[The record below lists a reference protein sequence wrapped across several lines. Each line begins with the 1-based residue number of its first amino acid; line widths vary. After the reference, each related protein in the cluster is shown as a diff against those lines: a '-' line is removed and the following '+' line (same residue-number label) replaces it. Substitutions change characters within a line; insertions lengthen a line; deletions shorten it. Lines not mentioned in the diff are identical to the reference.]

1 MVMVS
6 AGLSAGERTQG
17 ATASCETGTT
27 SNDPDTPGA
36 GVART
41 CHVIV
46 KSDFWRSDDATRH
59 PPLPAAPGRSGLVS
73 STSGRRHASSTDSWI
88 RSNKVTGSIDNT
100 DILYS
105 THETT
110 TVNTRNMYRYGR
122 TVRHRHER
130 ILIHALTI

>member
-46 KSDFWRSDDATRH
+46 KSDFWRSDDATRQ
-59 PPLPAAPGRSGLVS
+59 PAPARARAVRARVKYEWKAPCFQHGLV
-73 STSGRRHASSTDSWI
+73 DQVEQ
-88 RSNKVTGSIDNT
+88 SNRIN
-100 DILYS
+100 
-105 THETT
+105 
-110 TVNTRNMYRYGR
+110 RQYRYS
-122 TVRHRHER
+122 
-130 ILIHALTI
+130 ILDP

>member
-1 MVMVS
+1 MRVYIALTIYARVMVMVS

-59 PPLPAAPGRSGLVS
+59 PPRPGGPGSCQVRVEGAMLPARTRG
-73 STSGRRHASSTDSWI
+73 SGRT
-88 RSNKVTGSIDNT
+88 K
-100 DILYS
+100 
-105 THETT
+105 
-110 TVNTRNMYRYGR
+110 
-122 TVRHRHER
+122 
-130 ILIHALTI
+130 